1 MIVMDMMMM
10 IVIIIVL
17 MVIIPVVITITLIK
31 VSAWRSMIKRW
42 INNEIKNIDNY
53 IPMEMV
59 LEIN

>member
-1 MIVMDMMMM
+1 MM

-42 INNEIKNIDNY
+42 INNEIKNIVNY